1 MSSEPLYIQI
11 FDHITQKGI
20 KLSWVADNLSIS
32 KQHLSLI
39 LKGKKTLSAQRVEQ
53 INIVLG
59 TEFKLSPEILPH
71 EDLEATKQSL
81 KEKPLFNDD
90 NPD

>member
-1 MSSEPLYIQI
+1 MSSEPLYTQI

-39 LKGKKTLSAQRVEQ
+39 LKGKKTLSEQRVAQ

-71 EDLEATKQSL
+71 EKLEATKQSL
-81 KEKPLFNDD
+81 TEKPLFKDD
-90 NPD
+90 K